1 MGINF
6 IPIKTEQALFDLK
19 VSWTKPIPIG
29 ITPTKAK
36 VN

>member
-19 VSWTKPIPIG
+19 VSWDFASG
-29 ITPTKAK
+29 I
-36 VN
+36 NQIWILSR